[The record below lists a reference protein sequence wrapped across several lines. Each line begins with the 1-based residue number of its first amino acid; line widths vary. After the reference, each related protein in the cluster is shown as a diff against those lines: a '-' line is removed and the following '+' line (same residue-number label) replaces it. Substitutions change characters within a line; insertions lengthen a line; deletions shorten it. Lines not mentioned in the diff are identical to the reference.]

1 MERQTGNDQQSSTGF
16 AHSRYSGIED
26 WHFLSSQG
34 GTEWSRPL
42 GMEGRG
48 REGTGRWK
56 VASVTDSLLTPSL
69 AQTSHFLSLD
79 FEIHTL

>member
-1 MERQTGNDQQSSTGF
+1 MTSKAVLASHTV
-16 AHSRYSGIED
+16 GIQVFED

-48 REGTGRWK
+48 HEGTGRWK
-56 VASVTDSLLTPSL
+56 VASVTDSLLTPSKPRHL
-69 AQTSHFLSLD
+69 ISCP
-79 FEIHTL
+79 